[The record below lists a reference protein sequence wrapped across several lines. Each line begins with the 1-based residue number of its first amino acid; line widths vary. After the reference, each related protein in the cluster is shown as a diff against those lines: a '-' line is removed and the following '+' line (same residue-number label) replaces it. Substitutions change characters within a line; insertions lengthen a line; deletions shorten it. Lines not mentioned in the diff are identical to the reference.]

1 VNDPVATLSIVKLFL
16 NADPVVKGVLLLL
29 LAGSVWSWT
38 VIIDKMWRL
47 GAASRSARAH
57 EVRAAAA
64 RSAREL
70 SESKGGAEARDPA
83 GIVLSAGL
91 AESAA
96 GPQPAPETAGERRE
110 RIERAMRLA
119 LSAELRRLE
128 VRLPF
133 LATLGSAAPFVGL
146 FGTVWG
152 IMRSFEGIAAAN
164 STSLAVVAPGIAEAL
179 FATAMGLAAA
189 IPAVVAYNKITVD
202 LGRFAGRMQGLIGRS
217 GNLLARAAE
226 A

>member
-1 VNDPVATLSIVKLFL
+1 MTDTAATLSIVKLFM

-29 LAGSVWSWT
+29 LAASVWSWA
-38 VIIDKMWRL
+38 VIIDKLWQL
-47 GAASRSARAH
+47 GAASRAAREH
-57 EVRAAAA
+57 EARAAAA
-64 RSAREL
+64 RSPQDL
-70 SESKGGAEARDPA
+70 SATERRDPA
-83 GIVLSAGL
+83 GLVISAGL
-91 AESAA
+91 AERAEPR
-96 GPQPAPETAGERRE
+96 PQPETAGERRE

-119 LSAELRRLE
+119 LNAELRRLE

-133 LATLGSAAPFVGL
+133 LATLGSAAPFIGL

-217 GNLLARAAE
+217 GGLLARAVE